1 MSQMSLNLDFSL
13 RRTFGVDAD
22 VEAGVETD
30 VEADLCGSPSN
41 LGVHA
46 LKRPPEGSGIFAKDL
61 SKVLDVQLQL
71 DRQVGAWS
79 RCSVIVW
86 LPNLSDRT
94 PISDSDSA
102 RLLSCRFRSASAGRR
117 TIGGPSPAS
126 DHLPAALT
134 D

>member
-1 MSQMSLNLDFSL
+1 MSLNLDFSL

-94 PISDSDSA
+94 PIS
-102 RLLSCRFRSASAGRR
+102 RQRFRKASVLQVPFGIGRQK
-117 TIGGPSPAS
+117 
-126 DHLPAALT
+126 DHRRAVPGLPITCPLP
-134 D
+134 